1 MKRNKSWLIVIG
13 SFLILSG
20 IGLIGY
26 DYYSNKVI
34 DNQEDLAIEEFYHEE
49 ETEEIIEE
57 IKDEPKE
64 INKEERINYIAVLK
78 IPKIKLVRGL
88 VDRNSYQNNIKYN
101 VQILK
106 DSSMPDEAKGN
117 VILAAHSGNARIS
130 YFRNLDKLAI
140 GDDVSIEYK
149 SVTYNYKVVD
159 IFLIDKTGT
168 AEIIRNKDKN
178 TLTLITC
185 KHNTNKQIIVIA
197 ELI

>member
-64 INKEERINYIAVLK
+64 INK
-78 IPKIKLVRGL
+78 
-88 VDRNSYQNNIKYN
+88 
-101 VQILK
+101 
-106 DSSMPDEAKGN
+106 
-117 VILAAHSGNARIS
+117 
-130 YFRNLDKLAI
+130 
-140 GDDVSIEYK
+140 
-149 SVTYNYKVVD
+149 
-159 IFLIDKTGT
+159 
-168 AEIIRNKDKN
+168 
-178 TLTLITC
+178 
-185 KHNTNKQIIVIA
+185 
-197 ELI
+197 